1 MSARRVA
8 SPKAQA
14 EDEEDE
20 ADEGGAVRCGGG
32 GGSSLDS
39 VCACFSTR
47 AWRFSSFL
55 ICFLTSLKPVE
66 AQLMRGFPQLE
77 ARFNPIHAGI
87 SAA

>member
-55 ICFLTSLKPVE
+55 SCFLTSFISLKPVE
-66 AQLMRGFPQLE
+66 ARFMRGFPQLE
-77 ARFNPIHAGI
+77 AR
-87 SAA
+87 